1 MKPTI
6 HDNSNSQLATKIQK
20 SKLRGLINR
29 SVFFLTIATLISGS
43 IFTGCKSNSDKE
55 ADAIENVQEANDD
68 LDAVTDQA
76 NKDASTKANDAE
88 WQTYK
93 EEANKTIAEN
103 EARIEEL
110 KSAMKKPGKTF
121 DATYAK
127 SIGALEERNT
137 NLKTK
142 ISDYENN
149 QTDWESFKR
158 EFDSDMSGLGQAFKD
173 LTVNNRK

>member
-20 SKLRGLINR
+20 NKLCSLINR

-55 ADAIENVQEANDD
+55 ADAIENVQDAAEN
-68 LDAVTDQA
+68 LDAVTDDV
-76 NKDASTKANDAE
+76 NRDAITKANDAE

-93 EEANKTIAEN
+93 EEANKTIADN
-103 EARIEEL
+103 VARIAEL

-121 DATYAK
+121 DAVYAK
-127 SIGALEERNT
+127 SIDALEERNT
-137 NLKTK
+137 SLKTK

-158 EFDSDMSGLGQAFKD
+158 EFDSDMTGLGEAFKD